1 MKLGRSS
8 ERGQAIILIVLAI
21 VGLVAVVGLAIDG
34 SNGFAE
40 RRHAQS
46 AADAAS
52 LAGAYGKIEY
62 LQDHPSATRDTA
74 AAIQIGIVKAYE
86 RAADNGYDGNLVTNT
101 VEVYNPP
108 ISGQFS
114 NCADNHFN
122 CKDYIQV
129 IIHSTIDTFFA
140 RVIGI
145 NQMNTRV
152 EAVAL
157 AKGPY
162 IGPMFGGNA
171 IVSLKPTATNC
182 PGEFIVGGSGI
193 VNVIGGGVWVNS
205 DNPNCSFNQDG
216 CNSQLYVTGGS
227 INLVGGSNLQQNCPG
242 NIHASFGETTQSPW
256 PPTNP
261 KIAEPPECSMT
272 PAEPTYDD
280 TTKTTTLY
288 PGYYQQ
294 LPPANAQGNR
304 VILTHGNYCVNKVL
318 KATNAIVYME
328 GIHVFFYIKPGGDFS
343 LQGGEAYL
351 TPHGTED
358 DPVSPYKGFLIYVA
372 PDYSGNPTNCIING
386 NSNDTIIGTI
396 YAPHCN
402 LQING
407 TSGPHGYQSQII
419 AYTVTL
425 NGSNTLYIEYDPNK
439 NAEDRLPAETGLMR

>member
-1 MKLGRSS
+1 MKLEKSS

-21 VGLVAVVGLAIDG
+21 VGLIAVVGLAIDG
-34 SNGFAE
+34 SSGFAE

-52 LAGAYGKIEY
+52 LAGALAKIQY
-62 LQDHPSATRDTA
+62 LQAHPSATRDTA
-74 AAIQIGIVKAYE
+74 AAIQSGTVAAYD
-86 RAADNGYDGNLVTNT
+86 RAATNGYDGNLLTNT

-171 IVSLKPTATNC
+171 MVSLKPTGTNC
-182 PGEFIVGGSGI
+182 PGEFIAGGSGI
-193 VNVIGGGVWVNS
+193 VNVIGGGIWINS
-205 DNPNCSFNQDG
+205 DNANCSFNQDG

-242 NIHASFGETTQSPW
+242 NIHASWGETTQSPF
-256 PPTNP
+256 PPTNTKP
-261 KIAEPPECSMT
+261 APPECSIT
-272 PAEPTYDD
+272 PPAEDYNS

-288 PGYYQQ
+288 PGYYVQ
-294 LPPANAQGNR
+294 LPPANAQGNKIEL
-304 VILTHGNYCVNKVL
+304 VSGNYCVSKVL
-318 KATNAIVYME
+318 KATNQIVYMH
-328 GIHVFFYIKPGGDFS
+328 GHDVFFYIQPGGDFS
-343 LQGGEAYL
+343 LQGGEAHL
-351 TPHGTED
+351 DPPDSGT
-358 DPVSPYKGFLIYVA
+358 YKGLLIYVA
-372 PDYSGNPTNCIING
+372 TNFTGSPTNCIING
-386 NSNDTIIGTI
+386 NSNDEFTGTI
-396 YAPHCN
+396 YAPYCN
-402 LQING
+402 LQVNG
-407 TSGPHGYQSQII
+407 TSGPNGYQSQII
-419 AYTVTL
+419 AYTITL
-425 NGSNTLYIEYDPNK
+425 NGSNTLYIQYDPNK
-439 NAEDRLPAETGLMR
+439 NAEDRLPAETGLIR